1 MAPGI
6 QSSRLPPPQGS
17 AWGHFVETDD
27 IDAHAASQ
35 PDWVL
40 RYEQLSAGS
49 FHGTVR
55 HLQLPGVRLV
65 HESASQA
72 MRQRG
77 ELGRDG
83 YGFAMA
89 LDLPDTAFF
98 NGQRLDANSIM
109 AGRADDLDLCSPALF
124 SMIGVVVS
132 AELLNPLWERIY
144 QTPLAPWLDT
154 QTVVS
159 IQPETARALKE
170 LHLGALAALGAPLA
184 PSTALMQFRDAVL
197 IEWIEALPAAVD
209 SSDLKTA
216 AARKRVVD
224 RACDLLLSQAN
235 EPLSIL
241 QLCSRIGASRR
252 KLNYCFQDVLGITP
266 VKYLRAVRLNGVRR
280 ELKAIPDARVGVQ
293 DVAARWGFWHL
304 GQFSLDY
311 KRQFGEL
318 PSATLRAARGG

>member
-1 MAPGI
+1 MVPAV
-6 QSSRLPPPQGS
+6 QSPRLLPSHGS
-17 AWGHFVETDD
+17 AWGHFAETDD

-40 RYEQLSAGS
+40 RYEQLSAGT

-89 LDLPDTAFF
+89 LDLPEPAFF
-98 NGQRLDANSIM
+98 NGQRLGANSIM

-154 QTVVS
+154 QTVVP
-159 IQPETARALKE
+159 IQPDTARTLKE
-170 LHLGALAALGAPLA
+170 LHLGALATLGAPVA

-224 RACDLLLSQAN
+224 RACDLMLSQAD

-241 QLCSRIGASRR
+241 QLCSHIGASRR

-280 ELKAIPDARVGVQ
+280 ELKAIPDARAGVQ

-318 PSATLRAARGG
+318 PSATLRAARGA

>member
-1 MAPGI
+1 MVPAMQSPRLAPAHG
-6 QSSRLPPPQGS
+6 Q

-49 FHGTVR
+49 FHGAVR
-55 HLQLPGVRLV
+55 HLQLPGLRLV

-77 ELGRDG
+77 QLGQGR

-89 LDLPDTAFF
+89 LDLPEAAFF
-98 NGQRLDANSIM
+98 NGQRLDADAVM

-124 SMIGVVVS
+124 SMIGVVVN
-132 AELLNPLWERIY
+132 ADLLNPLWERIY
-144 QTPLAPWLDT
+144 QTPLAPWLDK
-154 QTVVS
+154 QTVLPV
-159 IQPETARALKE
+159 PADTARTLKA
-170 LHLGALAALGAPLA
+170 LHLGALATLGTPMA
-184 PSTALMQFRDAVL
+184 PSAALTQLRDAVL
-197 IEWIEALPAAVD
+197 MEWIEALPAEVNTT
-209 SSDLKTA
+209 DLKTS

-224 RACDLLLSQAN
+224 RACDLMLSQTD

-280 ELKAIPDARVGVQ
+280 ELKAVQDMRTGVQ

-318 PSATLRAARGG
+318 PSATLRTARGG